1 MLTTILKFEG
11 SDGTSFVGAVES
23 DSIKDFQKM
32 QKHIVNALLK
42 LGDDSVAGVLPIA
55 TDAKSKPPFSSVI
68 SMETV
73 GSGNDSGFY
82 AKNSSEYRFDHKQ
95 NYDAEID
102 FCKNL
107 LANVKDEHG
116 KKK

>member
-1 MLTTILKFEG
+1 MLTTYLKFDG
-11 SDGTSFVGAVES
+11 SDGISFVGSVES
-23 DSIKDFQKM
+23 DSVKDFQKM
-32 QKHIVNALLK
+32 QKHIVNALIK
-42 LGDDSVAGVLPIA
+42 VGDDMVAGLLPIA
-55 TDAKSKPPFSSVI
+55 TDAKSKPQFSSVI

-82 AKNSSEYRFDHKQ
+82 IKNSSEYRFDHRQ
-95 NYDAEID
+95 NYEGQID